1 MFARKAIMST
11 TVAPPSASSVVPR
24 RSRSARVVW
33 LVVFVAAALGAVGW
47 FVRARRASPPAAP
60 DAKSAAA
67 SRIVSVSTAKVTRE
81 DVPIWLEGIG
91 NVSAFFRVT
100 VKPQV
105 DGRLDKVFFKEGQA
119 VKKGDLLA
127 QIDPRPFTIQL
138 ESAQAAFARD
148 QANIKN
154 AEVNVARYQKL
165 AQDNLITDQQLTDQQ
180 AVVAQLRAQ
189 LQGDQA
195 QIDSAR
201 LNLDYARIRTPIDG
215 VAGVRQV
222 DPGNVVHASDPN
234 GLVVVTQIDPI
245 AVIFTLPEDQLL
257 SVREAMG
264 GDPLV
269 VEALSR
275 DGDRTLGQGE
285 LSVIDNEINQ
295 ATATVRLKAIFQNA
309 DHRLWPNQFVKARVK
324 LKTRKG
330 ALVVPAAVVQHGPQ
344 GTFAYVVG
352 ADSTVAVRP
361 VHVVTIEGE
370 RAIIDKGL
378 EPDEVVVVNGQAQLR
393 PGARVSASKASAA
406 SAGAP
411 PAGSASSAPAA
422 GSGRALGAGPAGNAP

>member
-1 MFARKAIMST
+1 MST
-11 TVAPPSASSVVPR
+11 TVAPPSASSSVVPR
-24 RSRSARVVW
+24 RPRTARVVW
-33 LVVFVAAALGAVGW
+33 IVLGVLAALAGVAW
-47 FVRARRASPPAAP
+47 LVRARRTGGPPAADP
-60 DAKSAAA
+60 KSASA
-67 SRIVSVSTAKVTRE
+67 SRIVSVATAKVTRE

-105 DGRLDKVFFKEGQA
+105 DGRLDKVFFNEGQS

-127 QIDPRPFTIQL
+127 QIDPRPFKIQL

-154 AEVNVARYQKL
+154 AEVNVERYQKL
-165 AQDNLITDQQLTDQQ
+165 AQDNLITQQQLTDQQ

-201 LNLDYARIRTPIDG
+201 LNLDYARIRSPIDG

-222 DPGNVVHASDPN
+222 DPGNVVHPSDPN

-245 AVIFTLPEDQLL
+245 AVLFTLPEDQLL

-264 GDPLV
+264 DDPLV
-269 VEALSR
+269 VEAQSR
-275 DGDRTLGQGE
+275 DGDRSLGQGQ

-295 ATATVRLKAIFQNA
+295 ATATVRLKAIFQNP

-344 GTFAYVVG
+344 GTFVYVVG
-352 ADSTVAVRP
+352 ADSTVALRP

-370 RAIIDKGL
+370 RAIIGSGL

-406 SAGAP
+406 SSAAA
-411 PAGSASSAPAA
+411 PAGSASSAPPS
-422 GSGRALGAGPAGNAP
+422 GSARAPGPGPAGNAP

>member
-1 MFARKAIMST
+1 MST
-11 TVAPPSASSVVPR
+11 LAAPPSASSVVPR
-24 RSRSARVVW
+24 RPRTARVVW
-33 LVVFVAAALGAVGW
+33 IAAVSCVALAAVAW
-47 FVRARRASPPAAP
+47 FVRTRRAPPSSAA
-60 DAKSAAA
+60 DAKGATAT
-67 SRIVSVSTAKVTRE
+67 RIVSVATAKVTRE

-91 NVSAFFRVT
+91 NVAAFFRVT

-105 DGRLDKVFFKEGQA
+105 DGRLDKVFFKEGQS

-138 ESAQAAFARD
+138 ESAQAARARD

-154 AEVNVARYQKL
+154 AEVNVERYQKL
-165 AQDNLITDQQLTDQQ
+165 AQDNLITQQQLTDQQ
-180 AVVAQLRAQ
+180 AVVAQLQAQ

-195 QIDSAR
+195 QIDAAR

-245 AVIFTLPEDQLL
+245 AVLFTLPEDQLL

-264 GDPLV
+264 DEPLV

-275 DGDRTLGQGE
+275 DGDRSLGQGQ

-295 ATATVRLKAIFQNA
+295 ATATVRLKAIFQNP
-309 DHRLWPNQFVKARVK
+309 DHRLWPNQFVKARLK
-324 LKTRKG
+324 LKTRQG

-352 ADSTVAVRP
+352 ADSTVSVRP
-361 VHVVTIEGE
+361 VHLISTEGE
-370 RAIIDKGL
+370 RAIIGEGL
-378 EPDEVVVVNGQAQLR
+378 QPDEVVVVSGQAQLR
-393 PGARVSASKASAA
+393 PGARVSAAKASAGR
-406 SAGAP
+406 SAAG
-411 PAGSASSAPAA
+411 PAGSSSSAPAA
-422 GSGRALGAGPAGNAP
+422 GSARALGPGPAGQAP

>member
-1 MFARKAIMST
+1 MST
-11 TVAPPSASSVVPR
+11 TVAPPSASSSVVPR
-24 RSRSARVVW
+24 RPRAARVVW
-33 LVVFVAAALGAVGW
+33 IVLGVLAVLAGVAWV
-47 FVRARRASPPAAP
+47 VRARRTGAPPAADP
-60 DAKSAAA
+60 KSAAA
-67 SRIVSVSTAKVTRE
+67 SRIVSVGTAKVTRE

-105 DGRLDKVFFKEGQA
+105 DGRLDKVFFNEGQS

-127 QIDPRPFTIQL
+127 QIDPRPFKIQL

-154 AEVNVARYQKL
+154 AEVNVERYQKL
-165 AQDNLITDQQLTDQQ
+165 AQDNLITQQQLSDQQ

-201 LNLDYARIRTPIDG
+201 LNLDYARIRSPIDG

-222 DPGNVVHASDPN
+222 DPGNVVHASDAN

-245 AVIFTLPEDQLL
+245 AVLFTLPEDQLL

-264 GDPLV
+264 DDPLV

-275 DGDRTLGQGE
+275 DGDRSLGQGQ

-295 ATATVRLKAIFQNA
+295 ATATVRLKAIFQNP

-361 VHVVTIEGE
+361 VHVLTIEGE
-370 RAIIDKGL
+370 RAIIGSGL

-406 SAGAP
+406 SSGAA
-411 PAGSASSAPAA
+411 PAGSASSAPPS
-422 GSGRALGAGPAGNAP
+422 GSARALGPGPAGNAP